1 MTLNERCRIIDFV
14 VAYSVNKLNTPI
26 GEKLPRLGDA
36 MFIWGGHNFKLR
48 YDVDS
53 QNPSVMLIHPDI
65 GFCVISKD
73 KEWFLNEMIQN
84 IVEGSLLTWPSKL
97 GYTEV
102 AVPLL
107 YKTRGNSVDETVGIM
122 SRFSTS
128 DQSFTVTDV
137 VKLHVNGKAAYMLGI
152 PRTGSVFACQLLSE
166 GSVVMHYYDNISK
179 KYYMAAQ
186 GEPTRESA
194 GDILTLSEIE
204 DFFPLLDP
212 NFATVSVTLG
222 GVTYSMEVCDNRVTI
237 TRDVPLCKRE
247 SVNVRAGQH
256 LIPGMCQWL
265 LYLTGIC
272 QQKYGMVPMD
282 TFSYRSVN
290 EVLNMLSKR
299 EYQSEYTTIN
309 YFGADARVRKLPLT
323 GNLAVSLLFNE
334 TVEYYYY
341 NGLSRQW
348 WKGFCKAFF
357 YNDKDVVFDKEDD
370 LHRAFRVY
378 CEQCDITGTA
388 DFFIQTLMQNKDLYS
403 KVTEYISSITV

>member
-1 MTLNERCRIIDFV
+1 MTINERCKIIDFV
-14 VAYSVNKLNTPI
+14 VAYSVNRLNIPI
-26 GEKLPRLGDA
+26 GEKLPRLGETT
-36 MFIWGGHNFKLR
+36 FTWCGRSYKLR

-53 QNPSVMLIHPDI
+53 GNPSIMLIHPDI

-73 KEWFLNEMIQN
+73 KEWFSNEMIQDV
-84 IVEGSLLTWPSKL
+84 VEGPLLTWPSKL

-122 SRFSTS
+122 SQFSTS

-137 VKLHVNGKAAYMLGI
+137 EKLHVNGKAAYMLGI
-152 PRTGSVFACQLLSE
+152 PCTGSVFACRLLSE
-166 GSVVMHYYDNISK
+166 GSVVMHYYDNTSK

-186 GEPTRESA
+186 GAPVRESA
-194 GDILTLSEIE
+194 GDMLTLSEIE
-204 DFFPLLDP
+204 DFFPLLAP
-212 NFATVSVTLG
+212 NSAVASVTLG
-222 GVTYSMEVCDNRVTI
+222 CITYSMEVRDNRVI
-237 TRDVPLCKRE
+237 LTRDIPLCRRE
-247 SVNVRAGQH
+247 SVNVWAGQR
-256 LIPGMCQWL
+256 LIPGMSTWL

-272 QQKYGMVPMD
+272 QQKYGMVPVD
-282 TFSYRSVN
+282 TSSYSQIN
-290 EVLNMLSKR
+290 EVLNMLSQR
-299 EYQSEYTTIN
+299 EYPNEYCTVN

-378 CEQCDITGTA
+378 CVQCDITGTA

-403 KVTEYISSITV
+403 KVTEYISSITA